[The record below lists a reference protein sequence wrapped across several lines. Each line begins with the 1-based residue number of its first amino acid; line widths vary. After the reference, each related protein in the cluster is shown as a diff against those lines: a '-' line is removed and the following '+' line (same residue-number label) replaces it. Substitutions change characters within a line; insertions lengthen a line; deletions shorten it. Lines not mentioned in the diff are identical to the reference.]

1 MYSMNSSNTQEGI
14 PDWLK
19 TEPQAPSP
27 SSDWQGTGAAASTA
41 VDPQHSSVEMT
52 ATSAATSTD
61 ETTAP
66 PPSAAAGET
75 SAAAAAKQKTWSE
88 YFRDTFRR
96 DGRLLL
102 ITLVILIIMQI
113 PFIHWLVYPFT
124 IFSTWC
130 HELSHGMAAIFVG
143 GDIAKLEIFPDG
155 SGLAHTSAPRG
166 RGFIVSAGY
175 QGTAVIGCLLL
186 MVRRTKRGPR
196 TGMMALAVS
205 MLLSTLL
212 WIRNLFGAIFI
223 ACMGLALAFA
233 AWKLPSARMRD
244 LYICVAV
251 TTALNAITSVHNL
264 FGSNFEVNGQ
274 KSSTDA
280 HTMADLKGGA
290 HWLWATLWL
299 FLALFSAIVGILF
312 CIPGPDEI
320 ADFTCC
326 GVCQDLGCFHICN
339 FPGQRLMQRMSQS
352 NDNDDGNN
360 DRNSTTTDEQ
370 TTV

>member
-1 MYSMNSSNTQEGI
+1 MYSSSSHEAT

-19 TEPQAPSP
+19 TEPQTPSTAGGTA
-27 SSDWQGTGAAASTA
+27 GTGGASTTPESASSAASTITM
-41 VDPQHSSVEMT
+41 DN
-52 ATSAATSTD
+52 
-61 ETTAP
+61 TTAP
-66 PPSAAAGET
+66 PATATAEVEVT
-75 SAAAAAKQKTWSE
+75 SAAAAAKRKTWGE
-88 YFRDTFRR
+88 YFGDTFRR

-113 PFIHWLVYPFT
+113 PIIHWLVYPFT

-155 SGLAHTSAPRG
+155 SGLAYTTTTRG

-186 MVRRTKRGPR
+186 LVRRTKRGPR

-223 ACMGLALAFA
+223 PCLGLALAAA

-251 TTALNAITSVHNL
+251 TTSLNAITSVHNL

-274 KSSTDA
+274 TSSTDA

-290 HWLWATLWL
+290 YWFWAILWL
-299 FLALFSAIVGILF
+299 FLALFLTLAGLLF
-312 CIPGPDEI
+312 SIPGPDEI

-326 GVCQDLGCFHICN
+326 GVCQDLGCFRICN

-352 NDNDDGNN
+352 NDI
-360 DRNSTTTDEQ
+360 RNSGSGSTTANETSG
-370 TTV
+370 V